1 MVGIVV
7 VVRLNDRQPIS
18 NHRFGALKRR
28 GDVKVAEDGHAQPG
42 QRSLAGHPLQLNDVE
57 VPVELMLEESLYG

>member
-1 MVGIVV
+1 MVIG
-7 VVRLNDRQPIS
+7 LNDRQPIS

-42 QRSLAGHPLQLNDVE
+42 QRSFVCDTFQLNDVE